1 MGLFWLFSVS
11 QMSLLFLLTY
21 IPDEA
26 VPSLCV
32 SFHPLCHILKYYWVV
47 LNKNQS
53 AFISLYP
60 QAFCD
65 PCYFTFTGA
74 EFFFFLV
81 FPWYRCR
88 ILLSWYLEN
97 WGASET
103 VTRWSVLGSPSVAS
117 SQRWSQNQRIVW
129 VERNLKDLPIPTPC
143 HEHRHLPLDQVAQT
157 FPLEHQEGTACLA
170 GRKETPAWILDL
182 QPKVQRWPC
191 L

>member
-1 MGLFWLFSVS
+1 MYPF
-11 QMSLLFLLTY
+11 
-21 IPDEA
+21 IPFVTSWSTTEW
-26 VPSLCV
+26 SW
-32 SFHPLCHILKYYWVV
+32 IK
-47 LNKNQS
+47 
-53 AFISLYP
+53 ISLHLYLFIP
-60 QAFCD
+60 RLSVTPATSHSQALN
-65 PCYFTFTGA
+65 
-74 EFFFFLV
+74 FFFFLV